1 LEGSCDV
8 QIDFDKP
15 RELKFDLRSIR
26 DLERAMDGQPIGAIL
41 GLLSQA
47 GVTAIVAALWA
58 GFKHEDASLSTNL
71 VLKYLESYIQ
81 NKKSLRTLATA
92 LSTEILATGL
102 FKSDVDELEEQEGNG
117 QKPAAV

>member
-1 LEGSCDV
+1 V
-8 QIDFDKP
+8 QIDFDRP

-47 GVTAIVAALWA
+47 GVTATVTALWA
-58 GFKHEDASLSTNL
+58 GLKHEDASLSTNL
-71 VLKYLESYIQ
+71 VTKYLETYMQ
-81 NKKSLRTLATA
+81 DGKSLRKLAHA

-102 FKSDVDELEEQEGNG
+102 FKSDVEELEEGNA
-117 QKPAAV
+117 QTTART